1 MKKDDYILNTP
12 SGDLLVELE
21 QRNINSEIVDALV
34 AERKKQK
41 KTQQQVADFVGMDR
55 ANVARLEGKKHSTSL
70 EILLKYANCL
80 GLSLKFELVEK
91 ESK

>member
-12 SGDLLVELE
+12 SGDLLVEIE
-21 QRNINSEIVDALV
+21 QRKINSEIVDALV

-55 ANVARLEGKKHSTSL
+55 ENVARLEGKKHSTSL
-70 EILLKYANCL
+70 EI
-80 GLSLKFELVEK
+80 
-91 ESK
+91 

>member
-1 MKKDDYILNTP
+1 M
-12 SGDLLVELE
+12 
-21 QRNINSEIVDALV
+21 
-34 AERKKQK
+34 
-41 KTQQQVADFVGMDR
+41 GMDR